1 MVIDKTTGRGC
12 AWSIASKTIAKKLI
26 ADGIVDKIIFIKVW
40 KSGYDLLR
48 VADCGEERAYLTL
61 QRVKELTEQPLWIPS
76 FIDPEIWGEAVSRFQ
91 TYERLDRNVEMYL
104 LPEMAEYLR
113 SIPDIELISM
123 TREFL
128 IKHGVV
134 NKPIRQHAGKT
145 YYFNE
150 NEVYSLDEQSQ
161 LFPYEGRMKFN
172 TFQVRGETCFN
183 INVWVKAASR
193 FEIGM
198 TLEACIEIFLN
209 TELTYKAQQGLSPI
223 DRLVQHIGPPI
234 YERVPENKNEATF
247 DHIRVIV
254 GLPRY
259 QFHSWEALQNE
270 VKKYQHEIYQQVIQ
284 RVEKDRQFKRYGV
297 PVNFLKISNV
307 TLLRDFSLEIIFEL
321 KEYKD
326 Y

>member
-12 AWSIASKTIAKKLI
+12 AWSIASKTITKKLI
-26 ADGIVDKIIFIKVW
+26 AEGIVDKTIFIKAW
-40 KSGYDLLR
+40 KNGYDLLR
-48 VADCGEERAYLTL
+48 VTDCGENCAYLMS
-61 QRVKELTEQPLWIPS
+61 QRTKELTGQPLWAPS
-76 FIDPEIWGEAVSRFQ
+76 FIAPEIWGKAVSRCQ
-91 TYERLDRNVEMYL
+91 NYGKLGRNVEMYL
-104 LPEMAEYLR
+104 LPEMSEYLR

-150 NEVYSLDEQSQ
+150 SVVYSLDEQSQ
-161 LFPYEGRMKFN
+161 MFPYEGRMKFN

-183 INVWVKAASR
+183 RNVWIKAASR

-209 TELTYKAQQGLSPI
+209 TELTHKAQQELSPI
-223 DRLVQHIGPPI
+223 DRLVQHIGPPT
-234 YERVPENKNEATF
+234 YERVPENKDEAAF

-259 QFHSWEALQNE
+259 QFYSWEALQNE
-270 VKKYQHEIYQQVIQ
+270 VKKYQREIYQQVIQ
-284 RVEKDRQFKRYGV
+284 RLEKDRQFKKYGV

-307 TLLRDFSLEIIFEL
+307 TLLRDFSLEFIFEL
-321 KEYKD
+321 KE
-326 Y
+326 

>member
-12 AWSIASKTIAKKLI
+12 AWSIASKTITKKLI
-26 ADGIVDKIIFIKVW
+26 AEGIVDKTIFIKAW
-40 KSGYDLLR
+40 KNGYDLLR
-48 VADCGEERAYLTL
+48 VTDCGENCAYLMS
-61 QRVKELTEQPLWIPS
+61 QRTKELTGQPLWAPS
-76 FIDPEIWGEAVSRFQ
+76 FIAPEIWGKAVSRFQ
-91 TYERLDRNVEMYL
+91 NYGKLGRNVEMYL
-104 LPEMAEYLR
+104 LPEMSEYLR

-150 NEVYSLDEQSQ
+150 SEVYSLDEQSQ
-161 LFPYEGRMKFN
+161 MFPYEGRMKFN

-183 INVWVKAASR
+183 RNVWIKAASR

-209 TELTYKAQQGLSPI
+209 TELTHKAQQELSPI
-223 DRLVQHIGPPI
+223 DRLVQHIGPPT
-234 YERVPENKNEATF
+234 YERVPENKDEAAF

-254 GLPRY
+254 GLVISSTHGKPYRMKLK
-259 QFHSWEALQNE
+259 SIS
-270 VKKYQHEIYQQVIQ
+270 VKYISKSFSGWKKIVSLKNMACQSI
-284 RVEKDRQFKRYGV
+284 
-297 PVNFLKISNV
+297 FLKSVMLHCCGI
-307 TLLRDFSLEIIFEL
+307 FHWSLFL
-321 KEYKD
+321 N
-326 Y
+326 